1 MKRIVAFLFVL
12 MSVVGVSAQKDLT
25 PDISQKDHIPDVSEV
40 VGEIVEP
47 KFRGNMKKFLEK
59 SLRYPPEAL
68 YDKIEGR
75 AIVKFVVERDGSVSN
90 VVVENADSIYPLL
103 AWEAKRVVESM
114 PKWKPGR
121 LNGKKVRVLFT
132 LPINFILPI
141 DLKL

>member
-1 MKRIVAFLFVL
+1 MKRVVVFLFVL
-12 MSVVGVSAQKDLT
+12 MSVVGVSAQKDLI
-25 PDISQKDHIPDVSEV
+25 PDIAEKDNIPDVN
-40 VGEIVEP
+40 EIVGDIEEP
-47 KFRGNMKKFLEK
+47 KFRGNMHKFLEK